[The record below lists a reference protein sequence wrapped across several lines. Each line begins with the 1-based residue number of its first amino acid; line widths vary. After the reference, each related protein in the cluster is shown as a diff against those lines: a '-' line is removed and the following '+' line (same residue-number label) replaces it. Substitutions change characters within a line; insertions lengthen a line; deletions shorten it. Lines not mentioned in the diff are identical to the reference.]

1 MIPIYPLEIKDGI
14 SNLVK
19 TNASLAYLSPISK
32 DPRDITEAYVD
43 KAVKFASAQARRNID
58 RIDLYPIQTIL
69 VSTGRNENFD
79 IFTKDEAWEARFSA
93 EDKPFNFMHK
103 QRDIIG
109 HITENFVIDDGG
121 RSIPLEASLAEV
133 PEKFHIVTPAVIY
146 RFWEDKAQKD
156 RIERLIAEIES
167 GNKWF
172 VSMECLF
179 ADFDYGLT
187 SPEGESRIVTRNN
200 ETAGLTKYLKQ
211 YGGTGVIEGGYT
223 IGRVLRKIIFSGK
236 GLVSNPANKESIIF
250 NNTKTFAS
258 VSTDL
263 GYINLTCSNTNDS
276 KGKSIMAEKELVASV
291 ATLNTNIEE
300 NAAFKLIRS
309 ENESLKKSVAELTT
323 KLSEV
328 SSQSTAEKAA
338 SLEKEIDSLKASLT
352 EVTAKL
358 EKSELA
364 ANDFAAAKDKAEAE
378 KDEVKKDLE
387 NMKKEKAKAERV
399 SALISLN
406 APKEEAE
413 RVVAEFSDLSD
424 EKFASIATLLSNK
437 WSAKSGAAEEAENK
451 TKEEYKKASKAKKAD
466 AEGEE
471 EKDGDCS
478 KAEKVVETAKAEADA
493 NLGVTNIDNLESTVA
508 SINNW
513 FNSKVRGRTNK
524 KD

>member
-1 MIPIYPLEIKDGI
+1 MIPVYPLEIKDGI

-19 TNASLAYLSPISK
+19 ANASLAYLSPISK
-32 DPRDITEAYVD
+32 DPRDITDAYVD

-58 RIDLYPIQTIL
+58 RMDLYPIQTIL
-69 VSTGRNENFD
+69 VSTGRNENYD

-121 RSIPLEASLAEV
+121 RMIPSEASLEEV
-133 PEKFHIVTPAVIY
+133 PDKFHIVTPAVIY

-187 SPEGESRIVTRNN
+187 SPEGESRIVARNH

-263 GYINLTCSNTNDS
+263 GYINLTCSNTNES

-291 ATLNTNIEE
+291 ATLNIED
-300 NAAFKLIRS
+300 NAAFKLIKS
-309 ENESLKKSVAELTT
+309 ENDNLKKTVAELTT
-323 KLSEV
+323 ELSKV
-328 SSQSTAEKAA
+328 SSQSTAEKVT
-338 SLEKEIDSLKASLT
+338 SLEKEITSLKASLT

-358 EKSELA
+358 EKSEA
-364 ANDFAAAKDKAEAE
+364 AAKDFAEAKDKAEAE
-378 KDEVKKDLE
+378 KDEVKKDFE
-387 NMKKEKAKAERV
+387 NMKKEKTKAERV
-399 SALISLN
+399 SALVSLN
-406 APKEEAE
+406 APKEEAD

-424 EKFASIATLLSNK
+424 EKFASIAALLSNK
-437 WSAKSGAAEEAENK
+437 WSTQAGAAEEAENK
-451 TKEEYKKASKAKKAD
+451 TKEEFKKAGKAGKSEEKEEKA
-466 AEGEE
+466 

-493 NLGVTNIDNLESTVA
+493 NLGVTNVDNLESTVA

>member
-1 MIPIYPLEIKDGI
+1 MIPVYPLEIKDGI

-19 TNASLAYLSPISK
+19 ANASLAYLSPISK

-58 RIDLYPIQTIL
+58 RMDLYPIQTIL

-121 RSIPLEASLAEV
+121 RSIPSEASLAEV

-187 SPEGESRIVTRNN
+187 SPEGESRIVTRNH

-263 GYINLTCSNTNDS
+263 GYINLTCSNTNES

-291 ATLNTNIEE
+291 ATLNTNIED
-300 NAAFKLIRS
+300 NAAFKLIKS
-309 ENESLKKSVAELTT
+309 ENDSLKKSVAELTT

-328 SSQSTAEKAA
+328 SSQSTAEKVT
-338 SLEKEIDSLKASLT
+338 SLEKEITSLKASLT
-352 EVTAKL
+352 EVSAKL
-358 EKSELA
+358 EKSESA
-364 ANDFAAAKDKAEAE
+364 AKEFASAKDKAEAE
-378 KDEVKKDLE
+378 KDEVKKDFE
-387 NMKKEKAKAERV
+387 NMKKEKTKAERV
-399 SALISLN
+399 SALVSLN
-406 APKEEAE
+406 APKEEAD
-413 RVVAEFSDLSD
+413 RVVAEFADLSD

-437 WSAKSGAAEEAENK
+437 WSAKAGPAEEAENK
-451 TKEEYKKASKAKKAD
+451 TKEEFKKAGKAEKTEEK
-466 AEGEE
+466 E

-493 NLGVTNIDNLESTVA
+493 NLGVTNVDNLESTVA